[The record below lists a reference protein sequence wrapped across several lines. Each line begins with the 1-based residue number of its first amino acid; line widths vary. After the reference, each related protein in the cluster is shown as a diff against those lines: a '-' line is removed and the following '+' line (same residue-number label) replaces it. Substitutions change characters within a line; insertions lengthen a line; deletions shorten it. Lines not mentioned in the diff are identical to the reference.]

1 MNMLLVLLMKN
12 VQETS
17 AEISAAEHT
26 HLDGVLVFQI
36 QENLGIKTNVQRDI
50 ESWIPRSGKKKI
62 L

>member
-1 MNMLLVLLMKN
+1 MNMLLVLLMKK

-17 AEISAAEHT
+17 AEHT

-36 QENLGIKTNVQRDI
+36 QENLGIKTNVQREI
-50 ESWIPRSGKKKI
+50 ESWILRSGEKI